1 MAAQKYEIC
10 PKVLKNFPWVSA
22 ANKWNIFE
30 LEKRK
35 FVSPSS
41 HGMFYILYKHQWNA
55 KPFHFNFFGAKGA
68 MYYVAIAT
76 VIFSH
81 VKISCF
87 CVKAHLVFHWLL
99 QNELC
104 LVVRDL
110 NFPCTWPILLRP
122 QQYFWE
128 KRRRIS
134 IKLKQLHPNIWPIM
148 SHIQNKWV
156 SLKKLVSQ
164 QGENIESD
172 NIIQTMIF

>member
-1 MAAQKYEIC
+1 MTAQKYEIS
-10 PKVLKNFPWVSA
+10 PKELKNFPWVSA

-41 HGMFYILYKHQWNA
+41 HGMFYILYKHQWNT
-55 KPFHFNFFGAKGA
+55 KPFHFNFFWCKRCN
-68 MYYVAIAT
+68 VLC
-76 VIFSH
+76 SH
-81 VKISCF
+81 SNSDLFTCEDIMFLRKSSPGISL
-87 CVKAHLVFHWLL
+87 A
-99 QNELC
+99 NELC

-110 NFPCTWPILLRP
+110 NFPCTWPILLRL

>member
-1 MAAQKYEIC
+1 MKFLPKSWKTFHEWVQWTSGIFLNSRRESLYLQAAMECSIYYINTNEIQ
-10 PKVLKNFPWVSA
+10 N
-22 ANKWNIFE
+22 
-30 LEKRK
+30 
-35 FVSPSS
+35 
-41 HGMFYILYKHQWNA
+41 
-55 KPFHFNFFGAKGA
+55 HFTLIFFGAKGA

-87 CVKAHLVFHWLL
+87 YVKAHLVFHWLL

-110 NFPCTWPILLRP
+110 NFPCTWSILLRL